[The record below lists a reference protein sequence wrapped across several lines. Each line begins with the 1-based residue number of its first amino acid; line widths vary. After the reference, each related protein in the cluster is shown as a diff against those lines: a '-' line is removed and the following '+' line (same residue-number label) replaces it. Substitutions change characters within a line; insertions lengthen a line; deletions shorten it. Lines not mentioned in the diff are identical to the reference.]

1 MKETPY
7 LEKREDIYKR
17 FKQLPF
23 LKSLDDE
30 VLDELVILS
39 KLQRYE
45 AGELIIPEGVYDS
58 WIYILISGTVSV
70 VKNTKV
76 ITSFSDPGEMFGEVA
91 VIDGST
97 RSASLVAATETT
109 CLATDAS
116 FMDRVGEESRQA
128 TYSVLYRMFA
138 EVLSKKLR
146 RTDEELVRV
155 RKELDKLKEEMGRL
169 YEMSQNGDRF
179 RLKPTTVDN

>member
-23 LKSLDDE
+23 LKSLDDTI
-30 VLDELVILS
+30 LDELVILS

-70 VKNTKV
+70 LKNSKV

-97 RSASLVAATETT
+97 RSASLVAATDTI

-116 FMDRVGEESRQA
+116 FMDRVGEDNRQA
-128 TYSVLYRMFA
+128 AYSVLYKMFA

-146 RTDEELVRV
+146 KTDEELVRV
-155 RKELDKLKEEMGRL
+155 RKELDNLKEEMERL
-169 YEMSQNGDRF
+169 YEVSKNSNRF
-179 RLKPTTVDN
+179 RVKSSSIDS